1 MTLTLSTDY
10 PIRLQLFR
18 GIYFILLSF
27 ESIGCSV
34 WDIFEVITKWMK
46 QFWKKKND
54 FNFKIKKAVWI
65 QEKWEVINALL

>member
-1 MTLTLSTDY
+1 MPLILSTDY

-27 ESIGCSV
+27 ESIG
-34 WDIFEVITKWMK
+34 WDIFEVVTKWMK
-46 QFWKKKND
+46 QFWMKKKD